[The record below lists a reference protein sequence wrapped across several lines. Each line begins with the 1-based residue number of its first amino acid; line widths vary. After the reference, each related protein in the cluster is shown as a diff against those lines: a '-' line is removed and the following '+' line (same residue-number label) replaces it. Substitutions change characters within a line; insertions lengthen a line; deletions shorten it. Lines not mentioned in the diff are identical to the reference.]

1 MSEAATTILG
11 SISAKRMQRRRR
23 MRMLVDRLS
32 ARAMAIGGISVI
44 IAILL
49 IFFYLLYV
57 VVPMFRPASLETIA
71 TYPAVGEDASDTLVL
86 AVDEYAEIGLQV
98 LRDGTARFFQLVDG
112 RDRASMR
119 LPLPAGIRVVSAAVG
134 DPASRIFALG
144 TDDGRVL
151 VARHSYLITYPDDIR
166 NIKPGINLPLGEK
179 PVIIDN
185 KGRAII
191 QLAVQGGDD
200 ETTIVAVLDD
210 GTLKIVNVTVE
221 ESLLGDER
229 TLSVRS
235 AELPFLS
242 EPVTHIALDVQQREL
257 FVATIDGR
265 LSLFNVTNKTEPE
278 LVHLEVAA
286 HEGEAITA
294 LRYLAGGISA
304 LVGFSSGRIAQWI
317 PVRQED
323 NSYLISQL
331 REFHDQ
337 SAPITAIAPEYFRK
351 GFAAVDGDGTVG
363 IYHTTAHRTL
373 LVKKVADSALTMAEF
388 SPRADSLLLFDNEN
402 TLYVNRVHNE
412 HPEVSWKSLW
422 RPVHY
427 ENRQSPEYIWQS
439 SSASSDFEPKF
450 SLTPLTFGTLKA
462 AFYAMLFAVPLA
474 IFGAIYAAYFMS
486 SSMNAVVKSSIEVMG
501 ALPTVILGFLAGLWL
516 APLVEARLPAVFLL
530 LMLLPVFV
538 LVFAYLW
545 SRLPPAWRHVV
556 PDGWE
561 AMLLIPIVILAIAV
575 SLSLSQPVENLLFA
589 GNMPKWLTNEL
600 GIGFD
605 QRNSLVVGIAMGFAV
620 IPTIF
625 SISEDAVFSVPKHL
639 TSGSLALGAT
649 PWQTMIRVVILTA
662 SPGIFSAVM
671 IGLGRAVGE
680 TMIVLMA
687 TGNTPIMDINI
698 FQGFRA
704 LSANIAVEMPESE
717 VGSTHYRI
725 LFLAALVLFV
735 LTFMVNTIA
744 EVVRQR
750 LRKKYSSL

>member
-1 MSEAATTILG
+1 MSEAATT
-11 SISAKRMQRRRR
+11 SPSFISEKAVQRRRR
-23 MRMLVDRLS
+23 MRMFIDRLTGQ
-32 ARAMAIGGISVI
+32 AMAVGGISII

-49 IFFYLLYV
+49 IFFYLFYV
-57 VVPMFRPASLETIA
+57 VVPMFRPASLETTA
-71 TYPAVGEDASDTLVL
+71 HYPLKGEDASDTLIL
-86 AVDEYAEIGLQV
+86 AVEEYAELGLQIM
-98 LRDGTARFFQLVDG
+98 RDGVARFFHLHDG
-112 RDRASMR
+112 REQVSFD
-119 LPLPAGIRVVSAAVG
+119 LPLPEGVRVVSAVVA

-144 TDDGRVL
+144 TEDGRVL
-151 VARHSYLITYPDDIR
+151 VARHRYQISYPNDVR
-166 NIKPGINLPLGEK
+166 NIEPGIDFPLGEI
-179 PVIIDN
+179 PVLIDQS
-185 KGRAII
+185 GRAVI

-200 ETTIVAVLDD
+200 EMTIVGVLED

-229 TLSVRS
+229 TISTRG

-242 EPVTHIALDVQQREL
+242 EPVTHLALDVQQREL
-257 FVATIDGR
+257 FVATADGR
-265 LSLFNVTNKTEPE
+265 LSFFNVTNKTAPE

-286 HEGEAITA
+286 REGEAITA
-294 LRYLAGGISA
+294 LRYLAGGTSA

-323 NSYLISQL
+323 NSYLIAQL
-331 REFHDQ
+331 REFHQ
-337 SAPITAIAPEYFRK
+337 QRAPITALAPEYYRK
-351 GFAAVDGDGTVG
+351 GFAAVDGDGNVG

-373 LVKKVADSALTMAEF
+373 LVEKITSNELILAEF
-388 SPRADSLLLFDNEN
+388 SPRADSLLFLDKEN
-402 TLYVNRVHNE
+402 SLYVNRVENDY
-412 HPEVSWKSLW
+412 PEVSWRSLW
-422 RPVHY
+422 SPVWY
-427 ENRQSPEYIWQS
+427 ENRQAPEYIWQS

-474 IFGAIYAAYFMS
+474 IFGAIYTAYFMS
-486 SSMNAVVKSSIEVMG
+486 PRLNPVVKSSIEVMG

-516 APLVEARLPAVFLL
+516 APLVEARLPAVFILL
-530 LMLLPVFV
+530 LALPAFV
-538 LVFAYLW
+538 LAFAFLW
-545 SRLPPAWRHVV
+545 SRLPAAWRHVV
-556 PDGWE
+556 PGGWE
-561 AMLLIPIVILAIAV
+561 AMLLIPVVILALAV
-575 SLSLSQPVENLLFA
+575 SMWLSQPVEQLLFD
-589 GNMPKWLTNEL
+589 GNMPKWLANEL

-605 QRNSLVVGIAMGFAV
+605 QRNSLIVGFAMGFAV

-649 PWQTMIRVVILTA
+649 SWQTMTRVVILTA

-735 LTFMVNTIA
+735 LTFAVNTIA
-744 EVVRQR
+744 EIVRQR